1 MTNSPK
7 KASNQGKQTK
17 STATRKK
24 PAESNRFSPL
34 PNRRAVEIL
43 IEELTARD
51 RLTWQD
57 LGLINACRSA
67 ADLVDDQPTPAAL
80 KEYGN
85 LLDKLRAIGKENDN
99 DFYAL
104 LDELRTPLRDS
115 QP

>member
-7 KASNQGKQTK
+7 TRANQGKP
-17 STATRKK
+17 AKK
-24 PAESNRFSPL
+24 TSARRNPAESSRFAPL
-34 PNRRAVEIL
+34 ANRRAVEIL

-99 DFYAL
+99 DFSAL

-115 QP
+115 Q